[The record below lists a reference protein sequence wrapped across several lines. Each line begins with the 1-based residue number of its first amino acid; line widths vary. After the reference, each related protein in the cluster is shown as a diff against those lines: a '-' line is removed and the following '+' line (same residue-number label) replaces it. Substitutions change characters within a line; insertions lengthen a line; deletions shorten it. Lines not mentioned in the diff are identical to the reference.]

1 MIKNKQKNMSKKI
14 LIKGT
19 LILTITGVLIRVL
32 GFFFKIFLSRK
43 IGSEAIGTYQQ
54 TIPVISLCHAVCISG
69 TEVTISKLTAFYRNK
84 DNTYAIRNA
93 VSCTLLSVIVGIL
106 CGITVY
112 SSAGFLAEH
121 FLNNSECKKL
131 LKALAFSIP
140 FTCIHSM
147 FYSYNLGKEKTVF
160 PAFSQLSEQAVR
172 FLGVIVFS
180 QKYTGAY
187 TAVLASIS
195 GEFFS
200 VFLCLILIAGK
211 KLKRCYF
218 VPSKKIY
225 VNIAKLSG
233 PVIFNRI
240 LVSLLQSIESA
251 LIPMMF
257 VLYGMTRK
265 EALSAYGL
273 ITGMALPVVLFPV
286 TFINSFSMML
296 LPAVSKKKDSLKS
309 VLNYSIKS
317 FIMSFILGILCVVFF
332 NFAGADI
339 ACFLFKE
346 DKMRTIIKSL
356 SYVCPFLFI
365 NVTFKTI
372 LNAIDK
378 SYKILVIN
386 LFSELI
392 TLLFIVVLVPKAGP
406 SAYIKGVIISQI
418 TSAVLSINTVRKHTR
433 QS

>member
-1 MIKNKQKNMSKKI
+1 MSKKV

-19 LILTITGVLIRVL
+19 LILTTAGVLIKFL
-32 GFFFKIFLSRK
+32 GFLFKIFLSRK

-54 TIPVISLCHAVCISG
+54 AIPVITLCHAVCISG
-69 TEVTISKLTAFYRNK
+69 TEVTISKLTAFYRSK
-84 DNTYAIRNA
+84 DNTYAVKNA
-93 VSCTLLSVIVGIL
+93 VSCTLLSVIAGIL
-106 CGITVY
+106 CGITIY
-112 SSAGFLAEH
+112 SSAGFLAGH
-121 FLNNSECKKL
+121 FLNNSECEKL

-147 FYSYNLGKEKTVF
+147 FYSYNLGKEKTFF

-187 TAVLASIS
+187 TAALASIT
-195 GEFFS
+195 GELFS
-200 VFLCLILIAGK
+200 VFLCLLLVVGK
-211 KLKRCYF
+211 KLKKNYF

-225 VNIAKLSG
+225 MNIIKLSG
-233 PVIFNRI
+233 PVIFNRV

-257 VLYGMTRK
+257 VLYGMSVK
-265 EALSAYGL
+265 EALSVYGL

-286 TFINSFSMML
+286 TFVNSFSMML
-296 LPAVSKKKDSLKS
+296 LPAVSKKKNSLKA

-317 FIMSFILGILCVVFF
+317 FIMSFILGVLCIVFF
-332 NFAGADI
+332 NSAGSYI
-339 ACFLFKE
+339 ACLLFKE
-346 DKMRTIIKSL
+346 NKMRMIIKPL

-365 NVTFKTI
+365 NVTFKAI
-372 LNAIDK
+372 MNAIDK

-392 TLLFIVVLVPKAGP
+392 MLLFIVVLVPKSGP
-406 SAYIKGVIISQI
+406 AAYIKGVIISQI
-418 TSAVLSINTVRKHTR
+418 TSAILSVNTIRKYTKH
-433 QS
+433 S